1 VTFKSWRLASK
12 RKTTKNPKLAFSQ
25 VEMFPPTFFPD
36 WAIRMMLHG
45 QKVLTLFHPFKFQT
59 FKFKA

>member
-1 VTFKSWRLASK
+1 MP
-12 RKTTKNPKLAFSQ
+12 KNPKLAFSQ
-25 VEMFPPTFFPD
+25 VEMFLLAFFPN